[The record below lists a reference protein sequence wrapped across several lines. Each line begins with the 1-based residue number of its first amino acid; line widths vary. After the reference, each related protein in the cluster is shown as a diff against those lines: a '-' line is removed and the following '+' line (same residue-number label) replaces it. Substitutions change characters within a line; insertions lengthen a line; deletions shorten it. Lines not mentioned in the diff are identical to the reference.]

1 MLISSGM
8 LKNSIEKYN
17 NNKRLKETYKA
28 RSAEGNNGGET
39 EGNNEGNTEGNN
51 EVGSGSNKEVNIVYT
66 PESDLYLVLM
76 LAVSFI
82 FFVFEFLLL
91 VIAIMIAINTTSEG
105 KERFVHLVL
114 AIFYTM
120 PYLLLMVVFNEGAR
134 NYLKLSGKES
144 SYSAQASCG
153 F

>member
-28 RSAEGNNGGET
+28 RSAEGNTEGNNGGET
-39 EGNNEGNTEGNN
+39 
-51 EVGSGSNKEVNIVYT
+51 EVGSGSNKEVNIVYA

-120 PYLLLMVVFNEGAR
+120 PYLLLMAVFNEDAKK
-134 NYLKLSGKES
+134 YLKLSGKES

>member
-28 RSAEGNNGGET
+28 RSAEGNTEGNKGGET
-39 EGNNEGNTEGNN
+39 
-51 EVGSGSNKEVNIVYT
+51 EVGSGSNKEVNIVYA

-120 PYLLLMVVFNEGAR
+120 PYLLLMAVFNEGAR

>member
-1 MLISSGM
+1 M
-8 LKNSIEKYN
+8 
-17 NNKRLKETYKA
+17 KETYKA
-28 RSAEGNNGGET
+28 RSAEGNTEGNNGGET
-39 EGNNEGNTEGNN
+39 EGNNE
-51 EVGSGSNKEVNIVYT
+51 VGSGSNKVNIVYS

-91 VIAIMIAINTTSEG
+91 VIAIMIAIDTTSEG
-105 KERFVHLVL
+105 QERFVHLVL

-120 PYLLLMVVFNEGAR
+120 PYLLLMAVFNEGAR

>member
-39 EGNNEGNTEGNN
+39 EGNNEGNTE
-51 EVGSGSNKEVNIVYT
+51 VGSGSNKEVNIVYT

-91 VIAIMIAINTTSEG
+91 VIAIMLAIKITDG
-105 KERFVHLVL
+105 GQERFVHLVL

-120 PYLLLMVVFNEGAR
+120 PYLLLMAVLNEDAKK
-134 NYLKLSGKES
+134 YLKLSGKES

>member
-1 MLISSGM
+1 M

-28 RSAEGNNGGET
+28 RSAEGNT
-39 EGNNEGNTEGNN
+39 EGNNEGNTEGNT

-91 VIAIMIAINTTSEG
+91 VIAIMIAIKTTSEG

-120 PYLLLMVVFNEGAR
+120 PYLLLMAVFNEDAKK
-134 NYLKLSGKES
+134 YLKLSGKES

>member
-28 RSAEGNNGGET
+28 RSAEGNTEGNNGGET
-39 EGNNEGNTEGNN
+39 
-51 EVGSGSNKEVNIVYT
+51 EVGSGSNKEVNIVYA

-120 PYLLLMVVFNEGAR
+120 PYLLLMAVFNEGAR